1 MTTLEKEQLEKY
13 KELRRELEFQTSLA
27 DAGDFDRVSV
37 SAEQART
44 LLGLVYSRLYELQE
58 KERRKNVTP
67 YRARRIIAIFL
78 DTAVPFEWDTP
89 GHPVLKYG
97 HFVYGISDGFIYDR
111 KTINKTV
118 CLDEMMDL
126 INQACDYW
134 IGRGILVTKY
144 QGYKDEIA
152 RISKQRN
159 GEKQNDQT

>member
-27 DAGDFDRVSV
+27 EAGDFDRVTV
-37 SAEQART
+37 SADQART

-58 KERRKNVTP
+58 KERRKKNNP

-78 DTAVPFEWDTP
+78 DIAVPLEWDTP

-111 KTINKTV
+111 KVIKIDMSV
-118 CLDEMMDL
+118 DLEEMIDL
-126 INQACDYW
+126 ITQACDYW
-134 IGRGILVTKY
+134 IGREILVTKY
-144 QGYKDEIA
+144 QRYKDEIA
-152 RISKQRN
+152 TISKQRN
-159 GEKQNDQT
+159 GEK